1 MENKEKLIEQKIAL
15 LDKISELAISKTARI
30 REYLKLK
37 EKYERDPKDSG
48 LPAEDQI
55 FALAS
60 NITGLFFRLPEK
72 QKELNI
78 FIDKID
84 SEIDELKKE
93 IEVLVGS
100 GIHHL
105 HIPNFS
111 FNILNSLNQATNFIF
126 VLCNFKITTAGS
138 GSDAL

>member
-93 IEVLVGS
+93 IEVLEKK
-100 GIHHL
+100 GI
-105 HIPNFS
+105 
-111 FNILNSLNQATNFIF
+111 
-126 VLCNFKITTAGS
+126 
-138 GSDAL
+138 